1 MFDVQGKVV
10 GPDAAKVRGLN
21 VDQRRL
27 MLQALLADRF
37 KLQAHL
43 ETRNGSVYAL
53 VTAANGS
60 KLKPSNPGDS
70 HPMNGG
76 SRGHLAIRD
85 CSMLC
90 LSTVLSQHVG
100 RPVVDTTGLTGNY
113 DITLDWTPDEGRAF
127 TSASDGRQSGALP
140 PDIIGTSIF
149 AAVQEQL
156 GLKLRSTEGP
166 VQVLV
171 IDHIELPSVD

>member
-1 MFDVQGKVV
+1 
-10 GPDAAKVRGLN
+10 
-21 VDQRRL
+21 
-27 MLQALLADRF
+27 MLQSPLANRF
-37 KLQAHL
+37 KIQAHL
-43 ETRNGSVYAL
+43 ETHNGPVYAL
-53 VTAANGS
+53 GTTANGS
-60 KLKPSNPGDS
+60 KLKPSNPRDS

-76 SRGHLAIRD
+76 SRGHLAIRN
-85 CSMLC
+85 CSMPC

-100 RPVVDTTGLTGNY
+100 RPVVDNTGLSGDY

-127 TSASDGRQSGALP
+127 NSASNGSQSAALP
-140 PDIIGTSIF
+140 PDVIGTSIF
-149 AAVQEQL
+149 TAIQDQL